1 MVQPVSAI
9 YPGSFD
15 PVTNGHLDLVT
26 RARTLFERVIVA
38 VSVNRDKSPLFS
50 VGERV
55 QMLNAVTSQWDNV
68 EVDSFD
74 GLLVDYV
81 QAKGARAILRGI
93 RAVTDFDYEFQM
105 ALMNRRLRPEVETVF
120 LVPAEAYTYLS
131 SSLAKEVF
139 SLGGDVQG
147 LIPPLV
153 ESKLRAKM
161 SSVSEENKG
170 S

>member
-1 MVQPVSAI
+1 MVQPVSAV

-15 PVTNGHLDLVT
+15 PVTNGHLDLVA
-26 RARTLFERVIVA
+26 RARTLFERVVVA
-38 VSVNRDKSPLFS
+38 VSVNRDKAPLFT
-50 VGERV
+50 VAERME
-55 QMLNAVTSQWDNV
+55 MLEAVTTQWDTV

-81 QAKGARAILRGI
+81 QAKGATAIVRGI

-139 SLGGDVQG
+139 LLGGNVKG
-147 LIPPLV
+147 LIPPAV
-153 ESKLRAKM
+153 EERLRAKM
-161 SSVSEENKG
+161 NSG
-170 S
+170 RRL